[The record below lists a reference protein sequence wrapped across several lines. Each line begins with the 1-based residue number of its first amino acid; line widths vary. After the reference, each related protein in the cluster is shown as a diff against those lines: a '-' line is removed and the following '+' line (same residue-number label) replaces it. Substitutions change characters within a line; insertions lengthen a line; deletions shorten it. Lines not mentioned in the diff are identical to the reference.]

1 MSSTLRLSEIL
12 GRGVLIEWFEAVA
25 LVRAVA
31 DALVDSVGGRS
42 VPELDQIQLTSDGAV
57 SILGTS
63 ATDEP
68 VRRLGQLLQACLNQ
82 SDPPVQ
88 LRLTLAQATAPEP
101 GYASIQDYSDAL
113 AYFERPDR
121 PSVLRI
127 LYYRAESMP
136 AAPKI
141 AAPTLDAI
149 APLHGPEPRKQP
161 KVKPTN
167 RAKTSR
173 AALVAIAAVVA
184 LVVAATAYSQFSANR
199 GTDVSALA
207 LKASDAVGTTLVKG
221 ISAVSD
227 SVGLGRLAP
236 KDGSG
241 APAAATPAPTAPAPA
256 KPVQT
261 SKRAAVTPAAPAGF
275 RVFDLAIQ
283 PLDAGVAA
291 AAAANE
297 TGVSNPPAAG
307 GGGSESIDTMVYSP
321 SDPTVAEPIGLRP
334 QLPRALPRD
343 VRQDQLSQIEL
354 VILPDGTVDSVKLV
368 GPRQTVLEG
377 MLLSAAKA
385 WTFKPALK
393 DGRPVS
399 YRKTVWLVRE

>member
-12 GRGVLIEWFEAVA
+12 ARGVPVEWFEAVA

-31 DALVDSVGGRS
+31 EGLVDRVGGRS
-42 VPELDQIQLTSDGAV
+42 VPELDQIQLTSDGTV

-63 ATDEP
+63 TTDEP
-68 VRRLGQLLQACLNQ
+68 VRRMGQLLQACLNQ
-82 SDPPVQ
+82 ADAPVQ
-88 LRLTLAQATAPEP
+88 LRLTLAQATAPES
-101 GYASIQDYSDAL
+101 GYASIHDYSEAL

-136 AAPKI
+136 AASKD

-149 APLHGPEPRKQP
+149 APLDGPAPRKQP
-161 KVKPTN
+161 KPKPAD
-167 RAKTSR
+167 RPKVSR
-173 AALVAIAAVVA
+173 AALAAIVGVVVLVIAAA
-184 LVVAATAYSQFSANR
+184 AYSQFSASR
-199 GTDVSALA
+199 GADVSALA

-236 KDGSG
+236 RDGSG
-241 APAAATPAPTAPAPA
+241 APPPAPAPPSVRPPV

-261 SKRAAVTPAAPAGF
+261 KRAAAASPAPAGF

-283 PLDAGVAA
+283 PLDAGVPAA
-291 AAAANE
+291 APVEE
-297 TGVSNPPAAG
+297 TGLSTPPPV
-307 GGGSESIDTMVYSP
+307 GGSGSTPIDTTVYSP

-334 QLPRALPRD
+334 QLPRALPSD
-343 VRQDQLSQIEL
+343 VRRDQLSQIEL
-354 VILPDGTVDSVKLV
+354 VILPDGTVGSVKLV
-368 GPRQTVLEG
+368 GTRQTVLEG

-393 DGRPVS
+393 DGQPVS